1 METLELTEQSIV
13 KLEKVAGRLRAIAHP
28 VRLAIINMLTQ
39 SAKMSVTEIYLKLDI
54 EQAAASHHLNIMKNK
69 GILEAKRDGKKGI
82 QAELLAAM
90 YDALNYFDLHIFGSQ
105 ISSWSQFALISI
117 IF

>member
-28 VRLAIINMLTQ
+28 VRLAIINMLPQ

-69 GILEAKRDGKKGI
+69 GILEAKRDGKK
-82 QAELLAAM
+82 
-90 YDALNYFDLHIFGSQ
+90 IFYSLRNKTL
-105 ISSWSQFALISI
+105 SDI
-117 IF
+117 IRCIEQCTDC

>member
-1 METLELTEQSIV
+1 MLAFRSCIFAKNWLMETLELTEQSII

-69 GILEAKRDGKKGI
+69 GILEAKRDGKK
-82 QAELLAAM
+82 
-90 YDALNYFDLHIFGSQ
+90 IFYSLRNKTL
-105 ISSWSQFALISI
+105 SDI
-117 IF
+117 ITCIDQCKDC